1 MLLPF
6 CLDADQPE
14 RVAKALAW
22 IWAGEAYAYP
32 QAADGAWIV
41 AGADGAALVIHPRG
55 AAEAADDVALATHL
69 GEAEVLALSARE
81 GWMTVKRSRAGRIQ
95 ALELWIENRF
105 AIEVLTPRMQA
116 AYAADL
122 APETR
127 RAA

>member
-6 CLDADQPE
+6 SLDADQPE

-22 IWAGEAYAYP
+22 IWAGEAYTYP
-32 QAADGAWIV
+32 QAAEGAWIV
-41 AGADGAALVIHPRG
+41 AGADGGALLVHPRG
-55 AAEAADDVALATHL
+55 AAEAADVAIATHL

-81 GWMTVKRSRAGRIQ
+81 GWMTVKRSRAGRVQ

-116 AYAADL
+116 DYAAAL